1 MSISRVPIIFRLE
14 GIGEAEGELI
24 RHLAPRTVSALTK
37 RLPLEG
43 RCAVWK
49 DEVYFKV
56 PIVMG
61 EEKAT
66 RKVERGDIAYW
77 PMGNAICIFLG
88 STPPYSPVNLI
99 GKIDKNVEIFENVR
113 IGTKIKVEK
122 I

>member
-1 MSISRVPIIFRLE
+1 MSISRIPVIFRLE
-14 GIGEAEGELI
+14 GRGEAKGELI
-24 RHLAPRTVSALTK
+24 RHLAPRTVSAVIK

-43 RCAVWK
+43 RCVVWR

-56 PIVMG
+56 PVVMG

-66 RKVERGDIAYW
+66 RKVEKGDIAYW

-99 GKIDKNVEIFENVR
+99 GKISRNVENFENVR

-122 I
+122 L